1 MQRYFFYIKNSSNEY
16 PIQLFMY
23 IYSNF
28 SESKKCELHF
38 IKQKS
43 ETWFNV
49 RNTVHVTGSTA
60 NAALGLDTLKNQ
72 AGME

>member
-1 MQRYFFYIKNSSNEY
+1 
-16 PIQLFMY
+16 MY

-28 SESKKCELHF
+28 SESKKCELYF